1 MIANKLKR
9 GDEVRVIAPSR
20 NLTEVRQDVH
30 HHAVDFWARE
40 GFNLTFSQNSRE
52 VGKFHSSNISS
63 RVEDIHEA
71 FLNPNVKMIITCLGG
86 FNANQLLRYLDYD
99 LIAKH
104 PKILCGF
111 SDITALHNAIYAKT
125 GLITYHG
132 PHYGTFTFDRE
143 AEYTRKAFFDCVMNE
158 NSIVTT
164 PSEAAVK
171 YHAIQEGTCEG
182 TIIGGNLC
190 TLNLLQGT
198 PSVIRGI
205 ITYIWVVVPM
215 KGYSAIAGS
224 VALFIMMLPLIVR
237 STEETM
243 KILPASL
250 KEAGLALGGNNAR
263 VILKVQ
269 LPAAFGGIFTGV
281 LLAVSRVIGET
292 APLMFTALGCSMIRF
307 SIDKP
312 ISAVPLLIW
321 EFFNDPNLQSLIW
334 GASLFL
340 LLFVLFLNLTAKK
353 IANKWN
359 S

>member
-1 MIANKLKR
+1 MQKKKLSQRLFIDRLMKGMVCVLAALTAVPLIAIIGEVLLKGYNQLSWSFFTEPTPTAYKAMMATAAGEPIPGGIANGIVGTVIML
-9 GDEVRVIAPSR
+9 GMAVVIAVPI
-20 NLTEVRQDVH
+20 
-30 HHAVDFWARE
+30 
-40 GFNLTFSQNSRE
+40 G
-52 VGKFHSSNISS
+52 
-63 RVEDIHEA
+63 
-71 FLNPNVKMIITCLGG
+71 
-86 FNANQLLRYLDYD
+86 
-99 LIAKH
+99 
-104 PKILCGF
+104 ILCGVYLAEHGKSRF
-111 SDITALHNAIYAKT
+111 AKT
-125 GLITYHG
+125 VSYLT
-132 PHYGTFTFDRE
+132 D
-143 AEYTRKAFFDCVMNE
+143 
-158 NSIVTT
+158 
-164 PSEAAVK
+164 
-171 YHAIQEGTCEG
+171 
-182 TIIGGNLC
+182 
-190 TLNLLQGT
+190 LLQGT
-198 PSVIRGI
+198 PSVIIGI